1 MTEYSISATVLG
13 LDLDDEF
20 QNAGLECLNYPVLVA
35 SSGGLVTIDADIAA
49 PSPIDAFLQLSKDL
63 RSVNVTVS
71 RVDPGLV
78 CLSDIADHL
87 DVARETVRL
96 WAAGK
101 RRGGF
106 PSHYSM
112 IGNSRVWFWSDVD
125 EWARAQGLIDEYEP
139 TPVPSDVIEAL
150 NGALAHVR
158 ASTQEGWLKPA
169 NPAPV
174 VHIQQRRNARDH
186 ATSRRTAGWS
196 DVVERRVV
204 TR

>member
-1 MTEYSISATVLG
+1 MTEYSISATALG

-35 SSGGLVTIDADIAA
+35 SSGGVVTVDADIVA
-49 PSPIDAFLQLSKDL
+49 PSPIDAFLQLTKDL
-63 RSVNVTVS
+63 RSVNVTVN
-71 RVDPGLV
+71 RIDPGLV
-78 CLSDIADHL
+78 GLSDIADNL

-101 RRGGF
+101 RRSNF
-106 PSHYSM
+106 PPHFSM

-125 EWARAQGLIDEYEP
+125 EWARAQGLLDEDEP

-158 ASTQEGWLKPA
+158 ASTHEGWLKPA

-186 ATSRRTAGWS
+186 VTSRRSTGWNE
-196 DVVERRVV
+196 VVERRVV